1 LVWWFHSINPNAVR
15 KRASLKKQTSESPR
29 RRTKVKKVSTLFVAV
44 FAIVSVAFVASLSS
58 QETLHN
64 HIRLVDRNQLNHPFT
79 TPQGENP
86 ATFACI
92 YGLVSDIVPG
102 CPIGVATAVPT
113 GGSEGIVIVDAYD
126 LATAETDLA
135 AFSAQFGLPAAKFEK
150 VYASGKKPANGCTG
164 LPGLENW
171 GLEESLDIEYAHAM
185 APDAEIV
192 LMEAAS
198 PSDTDLYGAV
208 QKANE
213 LIASHHAKA
222 EVSMSWGGSE
232 TSSET
237 SNDSFFTQPGV
248 VYFAS
253 SGDSPG
259 TEYPSASPNVVA
271 VGGTVIT
278 RNASGDYTGQTAWSD
293 GGGGDSEFEPIPSF
307 QEGIS
312 SIVGTSRGV
321 PDVALNAGTETA
333 IYNTGGSFCGSGWEE
348 VEGTSIA
355 APSTAGIINRAGSF
369 NASSNA
375 QNTEMYGELGDSAI
389 FTDITSGSCGTH
401 SATTGW
407 DFCTGLGVPNGYSG
421 K

>member
-1 LVWWFHSINPNAVR
+1 LLQPLF
-15 KRASLKKQTSESPR
+15 
-29 RRTKVKKVSTLFVAV
+29 VKKKKCLPGGHVKKYSTLLVLTV
-44 FAIVSVAFVASLSS
+44 FAFVVSLSA
-58 QETLHN
+58 QENREFHN
-64 HIRLVDRNQLNHPFT
+64 HIRLVDPSQLTHPFT
-79 TPQGENP
+79 TPAGENP

-92 YGLVSDIVPG
+92 YGLVSDIVSG

-126 LATAETDLA
+126 YPTAAADLDT
-135 AFSAQFGLPAAKFEK
+135 FSAQFGLPKAKFTK
-150 VYASGKKPANGCTG
+150 VYASGTKPSSGCSG
-164 LPGLENW
+164 LAGLENW

-185 APDAEIV
+185 APNAEIV

-198 PSDTDLYGAV
+198 NSDTDLYGAV

-213 LIASHHAKA
+213 LIAAHHAKA

-237 SNDSFFTQPGV
+237 SDDSFFTQPGV
-248 VYFAS
+248 TYFAS
-253 SGDSPG
+253 SGDTPG
-259 TEYPSASPNVVA
+259 TEYPATSPNVVA
-271 VGGTVIT
+271 VGGTVIN
-278 RNASGDYTGQTAWSD
+278 RNSSGDYTNQTAWSD
-293 GGGGDSEFEPIPSF
+293 GGGGASSVEPIPSF
-307 QEGIS
+307 QESIS
-312 SIVGTSRGV
+312 SIVGTARGV
-321 PDVALNAGTETA
+321 PDVSLNAGTPTA
-333 IYNTGGSFCGSGWEE
+333 IYNAGGSFCGSGWEE

-375 QNTEMYGELGDSAI
+375 QNTEMYGGLGDSAV
-389 FTDITSGSCGTH
+389 FTDITSGSCGTNN
-401 SATTGW
+401 ATTGW

>member
-1 LVWWFHSINPNAVR
+1 MSALGLRKTNIQNPTPED
-15 KRASLKKQTSESPR
+15 Q
-29 RRTKVKKVSTLFVAV
+29 VKKLSILLVAV
-44 FAIVSVAFVASLSS
+44 FAVVGLAFVASLNS
-58 QETLHN
+58 QENREFKN
-64 HIRLVDRNQLNHPFT
+64 HIRLVDRDQLIHPLAA
-79 TPQGENP
+79 PAGENP

-92 YGLVSDIVPG
+92 YRLVSDIVPG
-102 CPIGVATAVPT
+102 CPIDGTTAVPT

-126 LATAETDLA
+126 YPTAASDLAT
-135 AFSAQFGLPAAKFEK
+135 FSAQFGLPPAKFYK
-150 VYASGKKPANGCTG
+150 LYASGKKPTSGCAG
-164 LPGLENW
+164 IAGLENW

-185 APDAEIV
+185 APDATIV

-213 LIASHHAKA
+213 LIAAKHAKA

-232 TSSET
+232 TSSEL
-237 SNDSFFTQPGV
+237 SDDSFFTQAGV

-259 TEYPSASPNVVA
+259 TEYPSTSPNVVA
-271 VGGTVIT
+271 VGGTVVN
-278 RNASGDYTGQTAWSD
+278 RNSSGDYTGQSAWSD
-293 GGGGDSEFEPIPSF
+293 GGGGDSSFEPIPSF

-312 SIVGTSRGV
+312 GIVGSSRGV
-321 PDVALNAGTETA
+321 PDVSLIAGTATA
-333 IYNTGGSFCGSGWEE
+333 IYNSGGSFCGSGWEQ

-355 APSTAGIINRAGSF
+355 APSTAGIINRAASF

-375 QNTEMYGELGDSAI
+375 QNTEMYGELGDSAV
-389 FTDITSGSCGTH
+389 FTDIRSGSCGTH
-401 SATTGW
+401 SAATGW